1 MMIHLSI
8 KVVKSIFKNHLTYAC
23 FKHLISLLKQYK
35 LMEKKTLVQA
45 IVVKYDGI
53 LPLCTL
59 HFSSNL
65 AQAIVVKHDGL
76 VPPLH
81 PTFPI
86 P

>member
-1 MMIHLSI
+1 
-8 KVVKSIFKNHLTYAC
+8 
-23 FKHLISLLKQYK
+23 
-35 LMEKKTLVQA
+35 VQA

-59 HFSSNL
+59 HFSSHL

-76 VPPLH
+76 IPRLH